1 MSATPTSR
9 VDAQLVKADG
19 TTIRVESVEYFS
31 GHGMIWLRGQ
41 KFEQGSVVEVVID
54 ETRFPVKGIENK
66 EQVCQIRLER
76 V

>member
-9 VDAQLVKADG
+9 IDAQLIKADG
-19 TTIRVESVEYFS
+19 TTINVESVEYFS

-41 KFEQGSVVEVVID
+41 NFDQGSVVEVVID
-54 ETRFPVKGIENK
+54 GRRHPVKGIENK

-76 V
+76 A